1 MEKHLMISITI
12 DSKQNLIAFYQLA
25 TVVKAKGKQ
34 SRAVTKFGKLLL
46 EKCTELQEDEKE
58 LIAQYF
64 EVKEDGNANKDDIGQ
79 PILLGGASE
88 SEYNSEWV
96 SLHDEPTVIDI
107 TEYQPYLESLIK
119 GLEEWD
125 QELSG
130 TDAIIYDEL
139 LDLLE
144 SIENKDAE

>member
-1 MEKHLMISITI
+1 MEKHLMVSITI

-46 EKCTELQEDEKE
+46 EKCTELQDDEKE

-96 SLHDEPTVIDI
+96 NLHDEPTVIDI

>member
-1 MEKHLMISITI
+1 MEKHLMVSITI

-96 SLHDEPTVIDI
+96 NLHDEPTVIDI

>member
-1 MEKHLMISITI
+1 MTTITI
-12 DSKQNLIAFYQLA
+12 ENKQKLILFYQLISS
-25 TVVKAKGKQ
+25 VKAKGKQ
-34 SRAVTKFGKLLL
+34 SRAVAKFNKLLIAKCIEL
-46 EKCTELQEDEKE
+46 EEDEKE

-64 EVKEDGNANKDDIGQ
+64 EVEEDGNAKKDDIGQ

-88 SEYNSEWV
+88 SEYDKERSDLHSESV
-96 SLHDEPTVIDI
+96 VIDL
-107 TEYQPYLESLIK
+107 TEFQPYVEPLIK
-119 GLEEWD
+119 GLEDWD

>member
-1 MEKHLMISITI
+1 MTSITI
-12 DSKQNLIAFYQLA
+12 ENKQKLILFYQLIS
-25 TVVKAKGKQ
+25 TVKAKGKQ
-34 SRAVTKFGKLLL
+34 SRAVAKFNKLLIAKCIEL
-46 EKCTELQEDEKE
+46 EEDEKE

-64 EVKEDGNANKDDIGQ
+64 EVKKDGNANKNDIGQ

-96 SLHDEPTVIDI
+96 NLHDEPTVINI

-130 TDAIIYDEL
+130 NDAIIYDEL

-144 SIENKDAE
+144 TIEIKDAD

>member
-1 MEKHLMISITI
+1 MEKHLMVSITI

-96 SLHDEPTVIDI
+96 NLHDEPTVIDI

-144 SIENKDAE
+144 SIENKDTE

>member
-1 MEKHLMISITI
+1 MVSITI

-96 SLHDEPTVIDI
+96 NLHDEPTVIDI

-144 SIENKDAE
+144 SIENKDTE

>member
-1 MEKHLMISITI
+1 MTSITI
-12 DSKQNLIAFYQLA
+12 ENKQKLILFYQLISA
-25 TVVKAKGKQ
+25 VKAKGKQ
-34 SRAVTKFGKLLL
+34 SRAVAKFNKLLIAKCIEL
-46 EKCTELQEDEKE
+46 EEDEKE

-64 EVKEDGNANKDDIGQ
+64 EVKEDGNANKNDIGQ

-96 SLHDEPTVIDI
+96 NLHDEPTIIDI
-107 TEYQPYLESLIK
+107 TEYQPYLEPLIK
-119 GLEEWD
+119 GLEDWD

-130 TDAIIYDEL
+130 NDAIVYDEL

-144 SIENKDAE
+144 TIEIKDAD

>member
-1 MEKHLMISITI
+1 MVSITI

-96 SLHDEPTVIDI
+96 NLHDEPTVIDI

>member
-1 MEKHLMISITI
+1 MVSITI

-46 EKCTELQEDEKE
+46 EKCTELQDDEKE

-96 SLHDEPTVIDI
+96 NLHDEPTVIDI

>member
-1 MEKHLMISITI
+1 MTSITI

-96 SLHDEPTVIDI
+96 NLHDEPTVIDI

>member
-1 MEKHLMISITI
+1 MEKHLMTSITI

-96 SLHDEPTVIDI
+96 NLHDEPTVIDI

>member
-1 MEKHLMISITI
+1 MTSITI
-12 DSKQNLIAFYQLA
+12 ENKQKLILFYQLIS
-25 TVVKAKGKQ
+25 TVKAKGKQ
-34 SRAVTKFGKLLL
+34 SRAVAKFNKLLIAKCIEL
-46 EKCTELQEDEKE
+46 EEDEKE

-64 EVKEDGNANKDDIGQ
+64 EVKEDGNANKNDIGQ

-88 SEYNSEWV
+88 SEYNSELV
-96 SLHDEPTVIDI
+96 NLHDEPTVINI

-130 TDAIIYDEL
+130 NDAIIYDEL

-144 SIENKDAE
+144 TIEIKDAD

>member
-1 MEKHLMISITI
+1 MTSITI
-12 DSKQNLIAFYQLA
+12 ENKQKLILFYQLIS
-25 TVVKAKGKQ
+25 TVKAKGKQ
-34 SRAVTKFGKLLL
+34 SRAVAKFNKLLIAKCIEL
-46 EKCTELQEDEKE
+46 EEDEKE

-64 EVKEDGNANKDDIGQ
+64 EVKEDGNANKNDIGQ

-96 SLHDEPTVIDI
+96 NLHDEPTVINI

-130 TDAIIYDEL
+130 NDAIIYDEL

-144 SIENKDAE
+144 TIEIKDAD

>member
-1 MEKHLMISITI
+1 MVSITI

-88 SEYNSEWV
+88 SEYNSEWAN
-96 SLHDEPTVIDI
+96 LHDEPTIIDI